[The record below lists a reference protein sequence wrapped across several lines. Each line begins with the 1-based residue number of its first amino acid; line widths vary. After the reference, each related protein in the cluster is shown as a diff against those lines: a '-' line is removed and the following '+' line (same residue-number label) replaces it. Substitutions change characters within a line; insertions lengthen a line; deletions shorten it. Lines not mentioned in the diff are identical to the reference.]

1 MIDPQFSCDFTL
13 LLGTLNHTT
22 TVTDQLRKNAWGA
35 GGGTVFAKVPV
46 ILVMGR
52 EVDAAIA
59 SRAPFAQP
67 VISNIYNYCAW
78 RCFSLDDRPEF

>member
-1 MIDPQFSCDFTL
+1 ML

-22 TVTDQLRKNAWGA
+22 TVTEQLRKNAWGA

-59 SRAPFAQP
+59 SAPFAQP